1 MAGVGGLSEFYSK
14 FSSSAGKFVDTIDP
28 LNSFDLTFEFSPNAG
43 ASNSGKGGS
52 SEWYEELGD
61 MAVSMAKSAA
71 TNALNNITGGLYSSV
86 VNDKDIKEE
95 HDKFGAA
102 GKQSFVEYLAPAN
115 LVSEGDSPVSPLILN
130 LGPYVQKVTIPRL
143 TLQEDVVKTSL
154 GEFPVNGMF
163 VKPDNNSLTMDV
175 LNTKVPLLERIF
187 YPWLREVTLPYWSY
201 DNQPYTTAT
210 ITVDM
215 RKHADIYYRFYGA
228 RPVQINTYQPS
239 QELNSTFTRSV
250 TFTFDFMAVLSDLKT
265 VESAVDKLKQ
275 LGTSLLNGALNML

>member
-1 MAGVGGLSEFYSK
+1 MGGVGGLSEFYSK

-28 LNSFDLTFEFSPNAG
+28 LNSFDLTFEFSPNSG
-43 ASNSGKGGS
+43 ASNDGKS
-52 SEWYEELGD
+52 DKWYEKLGD
-61 MAVSMAKSAA
+61 SIASAA
-71 TNALNNITGGLYSSV
+71 KTAGTNALNNLTGGIYSSV
-86 VNDKDIKEE
+86 VNKKNIEKEQMN
-95 HDKFGAA
+95 FAGA

-115 LVSEGDSPVSPLILN
+115 LVSESDSPESPLTLN
-130 LGPYVQKVTIPRL
+130 LGPYVQKITIPRL

-154 GEFPVNGMF
+154 GDFPVNGMF

-175 LNTKVPLLERIF
+175 LNTKAPLLERIF

-250 TFTFDFMAVLSDLKT
+250 TFTFDFMAVNSDLKT
-265 VESAVDKLKQ
+265 VESVGDRLKQ